1 MGGAE
6 FLDAE
11 NEFFYDK
18 AADELYLYCPPP
30 AGAAFK
36 RPSGV
41 PQQIGFVYCAFY
53 GRAGRLTAKN
63 GGFRPGQSTGLARRR
78 PSSRSDC
85 RSPKNHIK

>member
-1 MGGAE
+1 VDGAE

-30 AGAAFK
+30 AGAFK

-41 PQQIGFVYCAFY
+41 SQKIGFVYSAFY
-53 GRAGRLTAKN
+53 GRAGCLTAKN
-63 GGFRPGQSTGLARRR
+63 GGFRPRWAVNGTGTPPTELEVRLSQSEK
-78 PSSRSDC
+78 P
-85 RSPKNHIK
+85 H